1 MHILLWIVQVVLAV
15 YFFFTG
21 LIHFNPPA
29 GLPDPMSW
37 MYDLSAP
44 LHYIS
49 GTAEIL
55 GALGLVLPAAT
66 RIQPRLT
73 PLAAMGLVVI
83 MVLAA
88 VFHLM
93 RGEFPNIFMNL
104 FLAALAGFVVYG
116 RTRLHP
122 IQPR

>member
-1 MHILLWIVQVVLAV
+1 MNILLWIVQVALAV

-21 LIHFNPPA
+21 LIHFSPPP
-29 GLPDPMSW
+29 GLPGPMAW

-49 GTAEIL
+49 GTAEIM
-55 GALGLVLPAAT
+55 GAVGLVLPAVT

-83 MVLAA
+83 MALAA

-104 FLAALAGFVVYG
+104 FLAALAGFVAYG

>member
-1 MHILLWIVQVVLAV
+1 MNILLWVIQVILAV

-29 GLPDPMSW
+29 GLPAPMAW

-49 GTAEIL
+49 GAAEVL
-55 GALGLVLPAAT
+55 AALALVLPAAT

-73 PLAAMGLVVI
+73 PFAAMGLVVI
-83 MVLAA
+83 MALAA

-93 RGEFPNIFMNL
+93 RGEFPNIIMNL
-104 FLAALAGFVVYG
+104 FLAALAGFVAYG
-116 RTRLHP
+116 RTRLRP

>member
-1 MHILLWIVQVVLAV
+1 MNVLLWVIQVVLAV
-15 YFFFTG
+15 YFFITG
-21 LIHFNPPA
+21 LIHFSPPP
-29 GLPDPMSW
+29 GLPDPMAW

-44 LHYIS
+44 LHYVS
-49 GTAEIL
+49 GIAEIL
-55 GALGLVLPAAT
+55 AAFGLILPAAT

-88 VFHLM
+88 VFHLA
-93 RGEFPNIFMNL
+93 RAEYPNIIMNL
-104 FLAALAGFVVYG
+104 FLAALAGFVAYG
-116 RTRLHP
+116 RTRLRV